1 MTVRLVPRSM
11 MQSHVPSSH
20 SNSMPVQVSW
30 NSLHLVLHWS
40 RFISLLRHSHG
51 FSSRFSCGSMTR
63 LLRWVISQLLAAS
76 PGPHEAEPNA
86 ANRARRSATSCAKA
100 VR

>member
-1 MTVRLVPRSM
+1 
-11 MQSHVPSSH
+11 
-20 SNSMPVQVSW
+20 MPVHVSG
-30 NSLHLVLHWS
+30 NSLHLPLHCS
-40 RFISLLRHSHG
+40 RVNSSLRHSHG

-63 LLRWVISQLLAAS
+63 LLRWVISQELAAS